1 MAPITADRPSSSSR
15 SDGRASS
22 AAASSGRL
30 RSLAG
35 RAAGVG
41 GMTAASRV
49 LGLVRDSL
57 QAALLGSG
65 AVADAFVIAWTLP
78 NLARRLFG
86 EGALTAAFLP
96 VFTKVKE
103 ASGETAALRVATRVL
118 TRLLIGLGSA
128 AVLVALAGLL
138 TAFAAGGKLGLFA
151 GLTAVLMPYM
161 PVVCATALCAAT
173 SNALGK
179 FALPALPPIVL
190 NLCWVLA
197 LGGAYWLAAPESRA
211 YAASAGI
218 VCGAVLGLWLPARWL
233 ARRGMSWRP
242 DTTKRDPHVAEVGR
256 LLWPTLFGLAVVQLN
271 IIADR
276 LIAEL
281 LVPGDGGVAALY
293 YGQRLMELPMGLIAI
308 SVATVIFPELARLGA
323 REDRRAFAAALRRAV
338 RLVCYL
344 AIPAAAGL
352 AVTRLPV
359 VQLLFQRGEFGAA
372 AAARTAGVTLFY
384 AAAVV
389 PATLL
394 PVLSRAHHAWSDT
407 RTPVRIGIGCVALN
421 LALNLTLVW
430 PMHEAGLAAATALSA
445 LVQAGWLGWALRKR
459 IDTQFRTLLPDLAR
473 IALAAGLTGAAAWTA
488 LRWMEG
494 APPWMQCAVAI
505 PAGLATFAVARPRLR
520 P

>member
-1 MAPITADRPSSSSR
+1 MAPITAHRPSASSPSSR
-15 SDGRASS
+15 SGS
-22 AAASSGRL
+22 AQDPPAG

-35 RAAGVG
+35 KAAGVG
-41 GMTAASRV
+41 GLTAASRL
-49 LGLVRDSL
+49 LGLLRDTL

-103 ASGETAALRVATRVL
+103 GSGEQAALRLATRVL
-118 TRLLIGLGSA
+118 TRLLAGLGA
-128 AVLVALAGLL
+128 AAGIAALIALF
-138 TAFAAGGKLGLFA
+138 TAFSAGGKLGLFA
-151 GLTAVLMPYM
+151 GLSAVLMPYM

-173 SNALGK
+173 GNALGK

-197 LGGAYWLAAPESRA
+197 LGGAYWLAEPESRA

-218 VCGAVLGLWLPARWL
+218 VIGALLGLWLPARWL
-233 ARRGMSWRP
+233 ARRGMSWKP
-242 DTTKRDPHVAEVGR
+242 DTTPRDPHVGEVGR

-293 YGQRLMELPMGLIAI
+293 YGQRLMELPMGLIAV

-323 REDRRAFAAALRRAV
+323 RGDRDAFAVSLRRAL
-338 RLVCYL
+338 RLVLYL
-344 AIPAAAGL
+344 ALPAAAGL

-359 VQLLFQRGEFGAA
+359 VQLLFQRGEFDAA
-372 AAARTAGVTLFY
+372 AAARTAGVTLYY

-407 RTPVRIGIGCVALN
+407 RTPVRIGIGCVLLN

-430 PMHEAGLAAATALSA
+430 PLHEAGLAAATAISA
-445 LVQAGWLGWALRKR
+445 FAQAAWLAWALRGR
-459 IDTQFRTLLPDLAR
+459 IDTGFRRLLPEVGR
-473 IALAAGLTGAAAWTA
+473 IALAGLLTGAAAWSA
-488 LRWMEG
+488 LLWMG
-494 APPWMQCAVAI
+494 DAPAWMQCGVAI
-505 PAGLATFAVARPRLR
+505 PAGLATFAIVRPRLR
-520 P
+520 S